1 MSEQDP
7 ELNKDLKT
15 LPAKTGEIDMSPP
28 PGWGERQNVEEL
40 YRAAQLLFQSGLVPK
55 AFQNDKEVMYALG
68 MGQDLGFTN
77 TQSLACITI
86 INGKPSVYADGLP
99 AILLRSGHFFME
111 DFSGTIEDET
121 YTATIQI
128 VRSDS
133 GSEVIRS
140 FSVKDAIRA
149 DLWQTEP
156 MIMKDGRN
164 GPYETKNDSPWWKY
178 PKRMIWRRAIGWAV
192 RDALADQ
199 MYGLQIA
206 EEQADHAETIRKSR
220 EPRGS
225 KLGDK
230 IKALKGPNDDEGDII
245 IEIDLEPEEVDV
257 DERPAN
263 CRDRI
268 WDETGAGPKSG
279 CDVEGCKGVF
289 GRICIPEEEQ
299 VPAEEASPSS
309 ADAASDETEGDP
321 TLPTSSEASEEEIDL
336 PRLAVDWFDYLRS
349 SDFDISTFEKDL
361 ASEQAEKWFLEL
373 DEKTK
378 EFIQIESARIVATE
392 KAASKPTPKTKPK
405 KKGS

>member
-1 MSEQDP
+1 MSDD
-7 ELNKDLKT
+7 LNKDLKT
-15 LPAKTGEIDMSPP
+15 LPTKTGSIDMSPP

-40 YRAAQLLFQSGLVPK
+40 YRAAQLLFQSGLVPA

-140 FSVKDAIRA
+140 FSVADAIRA

-156 MIMKDGRN
+156 MIMKEGRN

-199 MYGLQIA
+199 MYGLHVA

-220 EPRGS
+220 QEPKTS
-225 KLGDK
+225 KLADK
-230 IKALKGPNDDEGDII
+230 INALKGPDDGETYID
-245 IEIDLEPEEVDV
+245 IEIEPDPDYVEPEDDV
-257 DERPAN
+257 PVVKD
-263 CRDRI
+263 
-268 WDETGAGPKSG
+268 T
-279 CDVEGCKGVF
+279 
-289 GRICIPEEEQ
+289 
-299 VPAEEASPSS
+299 AEEASPSS
-309 ADAASDETEGDP
+309 AEDASEETEGDSP
-321 TLPTSSEASEEEIDL
+321 LPTSSEAVDETPARTFDL
-336 PRLAVDWFDYLRS
+336 PPLAADWFEYLRS

-361 ASEQAEKWFLEL
+361 AAEQEEKWFQAL
-373 DEKTK
+373 DDETK
-378 EFIQIESARIVATE
+378 EYVQLESARII
-392 KAASKPTPKTKPK
+392 AAERE
-405 KKGS
+405 GSGK